1 VRLPRLTGRRTSADP
16 SADEPADTGGG
27 TATATAPEPGPEP
40 GPEQQQEPKQEPKQE
55 KAVTTEQK
63 SKQRM
68 SGRDA
73 GRAVVAGANAV
84 RSRIASLVWLVAVV
98 CALFLAVGA
107 LLIALDMNQANPIVG
122 FICDTARKLDFGSFK
137 DFTGK
142 NAHVKSVLTN
152 WGIAAVIYLVAGKV
166 LDRVIRP

>member
-1 VRLPRLTGRRTSADP
+1 MRLPRLTGRRTSADP

-27 TATATAPEPGPEP
+27 TATATAPEPE
-40 GPEQQQEPKQEPKQE
+40 PEQHQEPTQEPTQE

-63 SKQRM
+63 ASKQRM

-152 WGIAAVIYLVAGKV
+152 WGIAAVIYLIAGKV

>member
-1 VRLPRLTGRRTSADP
+1 MTDANKTEAD
-16 SADEPADTGGG
+16 GGG
-27 TATATAPEPGPEP
+27 TQQKTETPVAERSAT
-40 GPEQQQEPKQEPKQE
+40 
-55 KAVTTEQK
+55 TTEAKPEKRRRTGQK
-63 SKQRM
+63 M
-68 SGRDA
+68 
-73 GRAVVAGANAV
+73 VAGVNVV

-107 LLIALDMNQANPIVG
+107 LLVALKMNQANPIVS
-122 FICDTARKLDFGSFK
+122 FVLDTAAKLDFGTFK

-142 NAHVKSVLTN
+142 GAATKEALTN

>member
-1 VRLPRLTGRRTSADP
+1 MRLPRLTGRRTSADP
-16 SADEPADTGGG
+16 SADAPADTGGG
-27 TATATAPEPGPEP
+27 TATATAPEPGPE
-40 GPEQQQEPKQEPKQE
+40 QQQEPKQER
-55 KAVTTEQK
+55 AVTTEQK